1 MRDISVKKTLHS
13 SSLLLITCRF
23 IFHNQNLI
31 ILMIDSMPVL
41 KELSFISIH
50 KVYVYLGHLAKSIW
64 KKNKIYFENVF
75 KEVFC
80 PLSCIP
86 SVRKLI
92 LSCLLYSRLAWP
104 LGPCSSQG
112 LGEGVGVGALGTAP

>member
-1 MRDISVKKTLHS
+1 
-13 SSLLLITCRF
+13 
-23 IFHNQNLI
+23 
-31 ILMIDSMPVL
+31 MIDSMPVL

-112 LGEGVGVGALGTAP
+112 LGEGVGVGALGPAP